1 MWKSRVSRRAA
12 PQIPPIFGKTDE
24 LLKWIFIGFPVA
36 QCWQSHSSAGAD
48 AGRRASR
55 HVTSSTTPAHRKR
68 RPCQLLPCR
77 LLPAGRGWTPHATGD
92 ASACGDKTSM
102 HGGSLVLYVF
112 YLRPFFLLLR
122 SKQNTFHGDDTA
134 RKRVS
139 TPELHMPCPLNRVTT
154 KCNRHTPPL
163 SPTRP
168 KCPSVPTLP
177 GGCRP
182 RAVRPHRRAA
192 A

>member
-12 PQIPPIFGKTDE
+12 PQIPPIFGKPDE

-55 HVTSSTTPAHRKR
+55 YVTLSTTPAHQASRKR

-77 LLPAGRGWTPHATGD
+77 LLPAGRG
-92 ASACGDKTSM
+92 C
-102 HGGSLVLYVF
+102 GSLVLYVF
-112 YLRPFFLLLR
+112 LLSSSLFFFFSVA
-122 SKQNTFHGDDTA
+122 SKTLSMATTRQGNE
-134 RKRVS
+134 S
-139 TPELHMPCPLNRVTT
+139 QPPELHMPCPLNRVTT